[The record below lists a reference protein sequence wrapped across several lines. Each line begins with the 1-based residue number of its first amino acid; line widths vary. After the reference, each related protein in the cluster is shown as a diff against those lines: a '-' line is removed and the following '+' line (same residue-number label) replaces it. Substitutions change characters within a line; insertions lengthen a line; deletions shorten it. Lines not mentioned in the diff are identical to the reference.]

1 HPIDAI
7 RVLDQPQVR
16 AAIELIGQI
25 GEPIRLRGQRVGRPA
40 SELAAQVVDQAGQR
54 AALGCMVHA
63 DRLRPRH
70 RELARQ
76 CALADPGQPE
86 DHRARHQ
93 PEPALESSELGVTSD
108 DERRRPNAHAPARID
123 GNIRR
128 RVVDH
133 GYATV
138 LPSLSIVIPA
148 YNEAASI
155 EATVADALAV
165 GAAHASALEV
175 IVCNDASRDATGA
188 RDPRVV
194 ALHRA
199 HNRGIEA
206 SIRTLYAHAR
216 HAWVFLNSAD
226 RQWPMTA
233 LVPMAAAAEAGA
245 DFVIG
250 VRSNK
255 REVYTP
261 YRRLISWSYER
272 IVRAL
277 GAPGGDPGSIKL
289 ARRELLHRAV
299 VARGVFAEGE
309 RVIRAARGG
318 ARVVEVPV
326 EFHRRAEGKAT
337 GARRD
342 VVVRAVLDVGR
353 VTASL
358 ALGAPAPRL
367 PVPDVER

>member
-1 HPIDAI
+1 
-7 RVLDQPQVR
+7 
-16 AAIELIGQI
+16 
-25 GEPIRLRGQRVGRPA
+25 
-40 SELAAQVVDQAGQR
+40 
-54 AALGCMVHA
+54 MV
-63 DRLRPRH
+63 
-70 RELARQ
+70 
-76 CALADPGQPE
+76 ALALVV
-86 DHRARHQ
+86 HC
-93 PEPALESSELGVTSD
+93 SD
-108 DERRRPNAHAPARID
+108 L
-123 GNIRR
+123 
-128 RVVDH
+128 
-133 GYATV
+133 V

-155 EATVADALAV
+155 EASVRDALEV
-165 GAAHASALEV
+165 GAAHAGMLEV
-175 IVCNDASRDATGA
+175 IVCNDASRDATGDILDGIAA

-194 ALHRA
+194 VLHRA
-199 HNRGIEA
+199 ENRGIEA
-206 SIRTLYAHAR
+206 SMRTLYAQAR
-216 HAWVFLNSAD
+216 HDWVFLNSAD
-226 RQWPMTA
+226 RQWPMAA
-233 LVPMAAAAEAGA
+233 LVPMAAAAAAGA

-255 REVYTP
+255 REIYTP

-326 EFHRRAEGKAT
+326 EFHRRGAGKAT

-342 VVVRAVLDVGR
+342 VVVQAIVDFDR
-353 VTASL
+353 VAASL
-358 ALGAPAPRL
+358 RLGTPVPQLPA
-367 PVPDVER
+367 PDVER